1 MFEEFKKLLE
11 KHFYLPQVDSLSLLP
26 VDPALKD
33 MVWFDDT
40 KLRKLFDYY
49 HPREDKKPS
58 VDALVGPL
66 VFRDLDTEVALLAV
80 ERVHQVF
87 GNYLQKS
94 FDLAMEELRVFSEH
108 SEQQPER
115 QASKTK
121 VAISRFPS
129 DPDLR
134 WEEVS
139 IAFISN
145 EAIKVRARGQLR
157 EYRFN
162 QIGFENQISGKPNRL
177 WLLLQAFGLRGGQL
191 SWQDLSST
199 GMTANQVQSN
209 VKRLRKILRNFMGIE
224 NDPFHPYRKVK
235 AYEAKFTLTG
245 DAAAFID
252 SDEDAPESDWETVYS
267 QAVDRLR

>member
-1 MFEEFKKLLE
+1 M
-11 KHFYLPQVDSLSLLP
+11 
-26 VDPALKD
+26 
-33 MVWFDDT
+33 
-40 KLRKLFDYY
+40 
-49 HPREDKKPS
+49 
-58 VDALVGPL
+58 
-66 VFRDLDTEVALLAV
+66 
-80 ERVHQVF
+80 
-87 GNYLQKS
+87 
-94 FDLAMEELRVFSEH
+94 
-108 SEQQPER
+108 
-115 QASKTK
+115 
-121 VAISRFPS
+121 
-129 DPDLR
+129 
-134 WEEVS
+134 
-139 IAFISN
+139 AFISN